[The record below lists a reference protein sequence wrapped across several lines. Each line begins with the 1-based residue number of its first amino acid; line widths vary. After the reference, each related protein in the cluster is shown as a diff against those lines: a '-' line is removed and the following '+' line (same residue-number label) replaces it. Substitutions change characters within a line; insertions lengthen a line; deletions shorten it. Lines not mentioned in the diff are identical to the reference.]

1 MAVGAMTIIT
11 STNQL
16 VVMPVQGICQGAQP
30 IISYNYGANKKDR
43 VKKAFFLQFKI
54 CVIFTCISWLVMM
67 LFPQIFAGMFTSDAS
82 LVSYTSWALRIYM
95 AGIFALGFQVSC
107 QKGFMAL
114 GQAKVSL
121 VMACLRKLILLIPLI
136 FTLPLLLSDK
146 VFAVFLAEPVSD
158 IIAAIVTTTVFMAK
172 DELFRGAAGGFF
184 RALGTIP
191 VNRRIRDASALSEA
205 QKVLEAGGIIG
216 IFPEG
221 SFNRTKET
229 VMPFKPGAARMAA
242 RSHAALVPFAIKG
255 KYTVI
260 GRRVEIEF
268 YPAIETAERDAAS
281 IGHELENT
289 VREGLENG
297 KR

>member
-1 MAVGAMTIIT
+1 
-11 STNQL
+11 
-16 VVMPVQGICQGAQP
+16 
-30 IISYNYGANKKDR
+30 
-43 VKKAFFLQFKI
+43 
-54 CVIFTCISWLVMM
+54 
-67 LFPQIFAGMFTSDAS
+67 
-82 LVSYTSWALRIYM
+82 
-95 AGIFALGFQVSC
+95 
-107 QKGFMAL
+107 
-114 GQAKVSL
+114 
-121 VMACLRKLILLIPLI
+121 
-136 FTLPLLLSDK
+136 
-146 VFAVFLAEPVSD
+146 
-158 IIAAIVTTTVFMAK
+158 MAK

-205 QKVLEAGGIIG
+205 QKVLDAGGIIG

-268 YPAIETAERDAAS
+268 YPAIEPAERDAAS

>member
-1 MAVGAMTIIT
+1 MIFFYYLLYILVWPLFELLYHPRVLGRGNIPKNGAVILAGNHK
-11 STNQL
+11 SNL
-16 VVMPVQGICQGAQP
+16 
-30 IISYNYGANKKDR
+30 D
-43 VKKAFFLQFKI
+43 
-54 CVIFTCISWLVMM
+54 CIL
-67 LFPQIFAGMFTSDAS
+67 IAS
-82 LVSYTSWALRIYM
+82 CLWR
-95 AGIFALGFQVSC
+95 QVH
-107 QKGFMAL
+107 
-114 GQAKVSL
+114 
-121 VMACLRKLILLIPLI
+121 
-136 FTLPLLLSDK
+136 
-146 VFAVFLAEPVSD
+146 
-158 IIAAIVTTTVFMAK
+158 FMAK
-172 DELFRGAAGGFF
+172 DELFRGGFRYFF

-205 QKVLEAGGIIG
+205 RAILDKGGVIG

>member
-1 MAVGAMTIIT
+1 MYICGARRAKISGVMYMIFFYYLLYILVWPLFELLYHPRVLGRGNIPKNGAVILAGNHK
-11 STNQL
+11 SNL
-16 VVMPVQGICQGAQP
+16 
-30 IISYNYGANKKDR
+30 D
-43 VKKAFFLQFKI
+43 
-54 CVIFTCISWLVMM
+54 CIL
-67 LFPQIFAGMFTSDAS
+67 IAS
-82 LVSYTSWALRIYM
+82 CLWR
-95 AGIFALGFQVSC
+95 QVH
-107 QKGFMAL
+107 
-114 GQAKVSL
+114 
-121 VMACLRKLILLIPLI
+121 
-136 FTLPLLLSDK
+136 
-146 VFAVFLAEPVSD
+146 
-158 IIAAIVTTTVFMAK
+158 FMAK
-172 DELFRGAAGGFF
+172 DELFRGGFRYFF

-205 QKVLEAGGIIG
+205 QKVLDAGGIIG

>member
-1 MAVGAMTIIT
+1 MIFFYYLLYILVWPLFELLYHPRVLGRGNIPKSGAV
-11 STNQL
+11 
-16 VVMPVQGICQGAQP
+16 
-30 IISYNYGANKKDR
+30 
-43 VKKAFFLQFKI
+43 
-54 CVIFTCISWLVMM
+54 
-67 LFPQIFAGMFTSDAS
+67 
-82 LVSYTSWALRIYM
+82 
-95 AGIFALGFQVSC
+95 
-107 QKGFMAL
+107 
-114 GQAKVSL
+114 
-121 VMACLRKLILLIPLI
+121 
-136 FTLPLLLSDK
+136 
-146 VFAVFLAEPVSD
+146 
-158 IIAAIVTTTVFMAK
+158 IIAGNHKSNLDCILIASCLWRQVHFMAK
-172 DELFRGAAGGFF
+172 DELFRGGFRYFF

-205 QKVLEAGGIIG
+205 RAILDKGGVIG

>member
-1 MAVGAMTIIT
+1 MIFFYYLLYILVWPLFELLYHPRVLGRGNIPKNGAVILAGNHK
-11 STNQL
+11 SNL
-16 VVMPVQGICQGAQP
+16 
-30 IISYNYGANKKDR
+30 D
-43 VKKAFFLQFKI
+43 
-54 CVIFTCISWLVMM
+54 CIL
-67 LFPQIFAGMFTSDAS
+67 IAS
-82 LVSYTSWALRIYM
+82 CLWR
-95 AGIFALGFQVSC
+95 QVH
-107 QKGFMAL
+107 
-114 GQAKVSL
+114 
-121 VMACLRKLILLIPLI
+121 
-136 FTLPLLLSDK
+136 
-146 VFAVFLAEPVSD
+146 
-158 IIAAIVTTTVFMAK
+158 FMAK
-172 DELFRGAAGGFF
+172 DELFRGGFRYFF

-205 QKVLEAGGIIG
+205 RAILDKGGVIG

-221 SFNRTKET
+221 RFNRTEET
-229 VMPFKPGAARMAA
+229 VLPFKPGAARMAA

>member
-1 MAVGAMTIIT
+1 M
-11 STNQL
+11 
-16 VVMPVQGICQGAQP
+16 
-30 IISYNYGANKKDR
+30 
-43 VKKAFFLQFKI
+43 
-54 CVIFTCISWLVMM
+54 
-67 LFPQIFAGMFTSDAS
+67 
-82 LVSYTSWALRIYM
+82 
-95 AGIFALGFQVSC
+95 
-107 QKGFMAL
+107 
-114 GQAKVSL
+114 
-121 VMACLRKLILLIPLI
+121 
-136 FTLPLLLSDK
+136 
-146 VFAVFLAEPVSD
+146 
-158 IIAAIVTTTVFMAK
+158 
-172 DELFRGAAGGFF
+172 
-184 RALGTIP
+184 
-191 VNRRIRDASALSEA
+191 SEA

>member
-1 MAVGAMTIIT
+1 MIFFYYLLYILVWPLFELLYHPRVLGRGNIPKNGAVILAGNHK
-11 STNQL
+11 SNL
-16 VVMPVQGICQGAQP
+16 
-30 IISYNYGANKKDR
+30 D
-43 VKKAFFLQFKI
+43 
-54 CVIFTCISWLVMM
+54 CIL
-67 LFPQIFAGMFTSDAS
+67 IAS
-82 LVSYTSWALRIYM
+82 CLWR
-95 AGIFALGFQVSC
+95 QVH
-107 QKGFMAL
+107 
-114 GQAKVSL
+114 
-121 VMACLRKLILLIPLI
+121 
-136 FTLPLLLSDK
+136 
-146 VFAVFLAEPVSD
+146 
-158 IIAAIVTTTVFMAK
+158 FMAK
-172 DELFRGAAGGFF
+172 DELFRGGFRYFF

-205 QKVLEAGGIIG
+205 QKVLDAGGIIG

>member
-1 MAVGAMTIIT
+1 MIFFYYLLYILVWPLFKLLYHPRVLGRGNIPKSGAV
-11 STNQL
+11 
-16 VVMPVQGICQGAQP
+16 
-30 IISYNYGANKKDR
+30 
-43 VKKAFFLQFKI
+43 
-54 CVIFTCISWLVMM
+54 
-67 LFPQIFAGMFTSDAS
+67 
-82 LVSYTSWALRIYM
+82 
-95 AGIFALGFQVSC
+95 
-107 QKGFMAL
+107 
-114 GQAKVSL
+114 
-121 VMACLRKLILLIPLI
+121 
-136 FTLPLLLSDK
+136 
-146 VFAVFLAEPVSD
+146 
-158 IIAAIVTTTVFMAK
+158 IIAGNHKSNLARMLMASCLGRQVHFMAK
-172 DELFRGAAGGFF
+172 DELFRGGFRYFF

-205 QKVLEAGGIIG
+205 RAILDKGGVIG

>member
-1 MAVGAMTIIT
+1 MVFFYRFLYVFIWPLFRLLFHPKVRGRENIPKSGAI
-11 STNQL
+11 
-16 VVMPVQGICQGAQP
+16 
-30 IISYNYGANKKDR
+30 
-43 VKKAFFLQFKI
+43 
-54 CVIFTCISWLVMM
+54 
-67 LFPQIFAGMFTSDAS
+67 IFAGNHKSNLDCVLLATC
-82 LVSYTSWALRIYM
+82 LWR
-95 AGIFALGFQVSC
+95 QVH
-107 QKGFMAL
+107 
-114 GQAKVSL
+114 
-121 VMACLRKLILLIPLI
+121 
-136 FTLPLLLSDK
+136 
-146 VFAVFLAEPVSD
+146 
-158 IIAAIVTTTVFMAK
+158 FMAK

-242 RSHAALVPFAIKG
+242 RSHAALIPFAIKG